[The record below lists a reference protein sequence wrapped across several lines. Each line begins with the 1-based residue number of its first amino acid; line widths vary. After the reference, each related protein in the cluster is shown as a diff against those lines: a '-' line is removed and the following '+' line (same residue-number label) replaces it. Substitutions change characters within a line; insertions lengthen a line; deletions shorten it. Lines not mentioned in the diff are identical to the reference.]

1 MKLIKGMTDYL
12 ITLDGRVFSLY
23 SMQFL
28 KNFVKND
35 YVYVKIKDKS
45 HRVHRLVALTYLPNP
60 ENKAT
65 VNHIDGVKTN
75 NMLFNLEWATQSEN
89 VQHACDT
96 GLTPVTDLM
105 RENGRKMKCNLIMGY
120 NPAVVKLV
128 LNEETGIYYEGVKE
142 AGETIGLT
150 QRQMWKRLSGELKNT
165 TKFKYV

>member
-12 ITLDGRVFSLY
+12 VTLDGRVFSLK
-23 SMQFL
+23 SMDFL
-28 KNFVKND
+28 KNFVKNG
-35 YVYVKIKDKS
+35 YIYVKIGNKS
-45 HRVHRLVALTYLPNP
+45 YVVHRLMAQTYIDNP

-75 NMLFNLEWATQSEN
+75 NLLFNLEWATLSEN
-89 VQHACDT
+89 MQHACNT
-96 GLTPVTDLM
+96 GLRPISDLM
-105 RENGRKMKCNLIMGY
+105 RANGKKMKYNLKMGY

-150 QRQMWKRLSGELKNT
+150 QNQMWNRLSGQVKNN

>member
-23 SMQFL
+23 SMQYL

-75 NMLFNLEWATQSEN
+75 NILFNLEWATQS
-89 VQHACDT
+89 
-96 GLTPVTDLM
+96 
-105 RENGRKMKCNLIMGY
+105 
-120 NPAVVKLV
+120 
-128 LNEETGIYYEGVKE
+128 
-142 AGETIGLT
+142 
-150 QRQMWKRLSGELKNT
+150 
-165 TKFKYV
+165 